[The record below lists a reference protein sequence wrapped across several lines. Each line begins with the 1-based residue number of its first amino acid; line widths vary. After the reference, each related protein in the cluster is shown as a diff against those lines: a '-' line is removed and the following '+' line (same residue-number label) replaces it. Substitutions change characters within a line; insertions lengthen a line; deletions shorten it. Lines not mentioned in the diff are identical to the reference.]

1 WARRPR
7 DPDVA
12 HRGLTP
18 QPGTPRPNG
27 DRGVAGCRLTALTAR
42 EAGPSGFVTP
52 SAYVDVSSCPSLS
65 PCLALWRV
73 AGKKLSLSE
82 HPARRGAPSA
92 QLVPSLPPRA
102 AGASPRMPDH
112 GAILPN
118 PREFST
124 CQQSVA
130 CLRYRLVGGVVL
142 RPTPVA
148 SSRPSD
154 AYA

>member
-1 WARRPR
+1 MTSCVCAST
-7 DPDVA
+7 
-12 HRGLTP
+12 G
-18 QPGTPRPNG
+18 
-27 DRGVAGCRLTALTAR
+27 
-42 EAGPSGFVTP
+42 GFVTP
-52 SAYVDVSSCPSLS
+52 SAFVGSSSCPSPP
-65 PCLALWRV
+65 PCSGAWRLAAEV
-73 AGKKLSLSE
+73 LSLSE
-82 HPARRGAPSA
+82 HPTRRRATSA
-92 QLVPSLPPRA
+92 QLRHSLTPRA
-102 AGASPRMPDH
+102 VGASPRMSDH

-118 PREFST
+118 AREFST